1 MAFVLN
7 TKRYFKEEI
16 EPLKQIIGKKF
27 KIIKFVLPDMA
38 LEVLIKN
45 ERIENKKGVIV
56 KKFSLY
62 DFKQANQISAI

>member
-62 DFKQANQISAI
+62 DFKQANQISAN

>member
-1 MAFVLN
+1 
-7 TKRYFKEEI
+7 
-16 EPLKQIIGKKF
+16 
-27 KIIKFVLPDMA
+27 MA

-62 DFKQANQISAI
+62 DFKQANQISAN